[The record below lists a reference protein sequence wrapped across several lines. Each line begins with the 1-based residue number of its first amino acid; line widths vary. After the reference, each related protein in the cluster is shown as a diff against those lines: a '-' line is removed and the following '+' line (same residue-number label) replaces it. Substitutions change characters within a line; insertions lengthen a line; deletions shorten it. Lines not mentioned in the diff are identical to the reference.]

1 MHADAAGSHGG
12 GASYMLKSGAP
23 TGVRCEGGHIHVAKA
38 PCGAAPLYARAA
50 SIRWTCAVTA
60 ICLVRVGVRGRG
72 SVRVKVRLD
81 KRRDRCLPERV
92 KGEGGRSSTST
103 FAGGWVGWG
112 GVGGGGERANAAPP
126 AWASGLWKIPP
137 SGRGGGGEGEVA
149 AKAGRHRPRVWGRR
163 PPPSGRPPSGGEEGE
178 ASSQGRPQV
187 KVVARLAGCG
197 RMKLAASG
205 ATRVTPCCFAV
216 SLRRSCS
223 ALSCA
228 SSW

>member
-92 KGEGGRSSTST
+92 KG
-103 FAGGWVGWG
+103 
-112 GVGGGGERANAAPP
+112 
-126 AWASGLWKIPP
+126 
-137 SGRGGGGEGEVA
+137 GGEG
-149 AKAGRHRPRVWGRR
+149 
-163 PPPSGRPPSGGEEGE
+163 S
-178 ASSQGRPQV
+178 
-187 KVVARLAGCG
+187 
-197 RMKLAASG
+197 
-205 ATRVTPCCFAV
+205 
-216 SLRRSCS
+216 
-223 ALSCA
+223 
-228 SSW
+228 